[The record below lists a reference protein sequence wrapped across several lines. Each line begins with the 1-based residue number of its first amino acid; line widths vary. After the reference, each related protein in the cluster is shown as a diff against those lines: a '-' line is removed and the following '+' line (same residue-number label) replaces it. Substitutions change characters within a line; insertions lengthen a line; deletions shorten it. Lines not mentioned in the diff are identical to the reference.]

1 MQRCKKNLPRQSGF
15 RGWIVCCYTASATK
29 WVGSFSWGMRIKIMC
44 FTILSELQLS
54 HECYH
59 STSCLE
65 QGLLAGDSCG
75 GGRCWGAR
83 RSWQGRFGLCL
94 LVWVNPFRY
103 RVILC
108 CPIWHANIEW
118 HSIDSQCIYWSE
130 QQVEDLLSA
139 WHPLLKERE
148 REREKKKGKGDLV
161 AAGSSSARSC
171 WGARRICQ
179 GSQGSDGELFFST
192 ELHVRTVF
200 YSPLELLYNLGDGV

>member
-1 MQRCKKNLPRQSGF
+1 MRC
-15 RGWIVCCYTASATK
+15 
-29 WVGSFSWGMRIKIMC
+29 
-44 FTILSELQLS
+44 LQLRHDS
-54 HECYH
+54 RIRMVVAEMQLGFKYYH
-59 STSCLE
+59 TTSCCE
-65 QGLLAGDSCG
+65 KGLLAGGSCS
-75 GGRCWGAR
+75 GGRWWDTSG
-83 RSWQGRFGLCL
+83 SWQGSLGLCIL
-94 LVWVNPFRY
+94 ACPFRY
-103 RVILC
+103 RAILC